1 MSTPYPADQATGTA
15 GHSAGHSGNFG
26 TDPSGGA
33 TVGQLMGEIAADVST
48 LMRQEVELAKAEIKA
63 EATKAGKGAGML
75 GGAAYAG
82 HMVLL
87 FGTLACVFAVGS
99 QIGLGWAALIFT
111 CVWGVI
117 AAVLAMRGRDQLR
130 RVNPKPK
137 RTVQTLKEDAQ
148 WARHPTS

>member
-1 MSTPYPADQATGTA
+1 MTADAYPTSTAT
-15 GHSAGHSGNFG
+15 SGQYG
-26 TDPSGGA
+26 TDVSGA
-33 TVGQLMGEIAADVST
+33 TVGQLMSEIATDVSS
-48 LMRQEVELAKAEIKA
+48 LMRQEVELAKAEIKQ

-87 FGTLACVFAVGS
+87 FGTLAVVFAVGS
-99 QIGLGWAALIFT
+99 QIGLGWSALIMT
-111 CVWGVI
+111 AVWGVV
-117 AAVLAMRGRDQLR
+117 AAVLAARGRQQLR
-130 RVNPKPK
+130 RVNPKPE

>member
-1 MSTPYPADQATGTA
+1 VTTPYPTDQATG
-15 GHSAGHSGNFG
+15 HSGTFG
-26 TDPSGGA
+26 TDPSGA
-33 TVGQLMGEIAADVST
+33 TVGQLMSEIAADVSA
-48 LMRQEVELAKAEIKA
+48 LMRQEVELAKAEIKQ

-87 FGTLACVFAVGS
+87 FGTLALVFAVGS

-117 AAVLAMRGRDQLR
+117 AAVLALRGRDQLR
-130 RVNPKPK
+130 RVNPKPE